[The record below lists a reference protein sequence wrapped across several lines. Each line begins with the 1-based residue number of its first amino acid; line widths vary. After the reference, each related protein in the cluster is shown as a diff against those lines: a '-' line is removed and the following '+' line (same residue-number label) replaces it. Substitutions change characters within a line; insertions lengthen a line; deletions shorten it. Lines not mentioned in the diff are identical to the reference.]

1 MESTII
7 LSMEAVSLT
16 FGPKRVLDNLTF
28 SVPRGQIF
36 GFLGPSGAGKTT
48 TIKLLTRQL
57 VRDSGRIALLGR
69 PIENATDADYE
80 RVGILSDT
88 SALYDRMSIADNLGF
103 YAKIRGISRG
113 RVPYLLER
121 LGLAA
126 DAKTLIK
133 NCSKGMRQRAALGA
147 ALVHQPELLFL
158 DEPTSGLDPAA
169 RSEVHKMLAELR
181 QRGTTVFLTTHDM
194 AEAET
199 VCERVAILN
208 DGTIAA
214 CDSPEALKLRYARNR
229 MAVRTRT
236 RGMLEVAKDAA
247 GIEALAALAEAGELL
262 SVHSDEPNLEEVFLE
277 LTGREF

>member
-1 MESTII
+1 MDAAI
-7 LSMEAVSLT
+7 LSMEGVSLS
-16 FGPKRVLDNLTF
+16 FGAKRVLDSLTF
-28 SVPRGQIF
+28 AVPRGQAF

-57 VRDSGRIALLGR
+57 VRNAGRITLLGR
-69 PIENATDADYE
+69 PIEDATDADYE
-80 RVGILSDT
+80 RIGILSDT
-88 SALYDRMSIADNLGF
+88 SALYDRMSIAGNLAF
-103 YAKIRGISRG
+103 YARLRGADRRRVSR
-113 RVPYLLER
+113 LLER

-147 ALVHQPELLFL
+147 ALIHGPELLFL

-169 RSEVHKMLAELR
+169 RAEVHRMLAELR
-181 QRGTTVFLTTHDM
+181 QQGTTVFLTTHDM

-208 DGTIAA
+208 DGAIAA
-214 CDSPEALKLRYARNR
+214 CDTPEALRLRYARNR
-229 MAVRTRT
+229 VTVRTRT
-236 RGMLEVAKDAA
+236 HGTMEMTKDAA
-247 GIEALAALAEAGELL
+247 AMATLADLADADELL
-262 SVHSDEPNLEEVFLE
+262 SIHSDEPNLEEVFLE